1 MRFIEF
7 KLKRKSSPQL
17 KPKST
22 DQKQQLEVKVQGSR
36 AVAHVQAKQS
46 KIPTGFIL
54 EIKGLKANKL
64 ELEHQP
70 NCEK

>member
-7 KLKRKSSPQL
+7 KPKRISSPQL
-17 KPKST
+17 KPQST

-36 AVAHVQAKQS
+36 AVAPVQAKQS

-54 EIKGLKANKL
+54 ENKRIKS
-64 ELEHQP
+64 
-70 NCEK
+70 